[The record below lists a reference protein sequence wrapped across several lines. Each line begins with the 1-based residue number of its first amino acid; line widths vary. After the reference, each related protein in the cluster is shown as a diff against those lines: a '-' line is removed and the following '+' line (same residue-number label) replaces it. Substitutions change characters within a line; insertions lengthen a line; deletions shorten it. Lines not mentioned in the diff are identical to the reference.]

1 MKVRRFRVS
10 RVKVRRVKVSGVK
23 VRRVRVSKVK
33 VRRASKVKVHQHP
46 HAIPISHFERVGG
59 SASARL

>member
-1 MKVRRFRVS
+1 MRVRVRK
-10 RVKVRRVKVSGVK
+10 VKVRRVKVSRAK